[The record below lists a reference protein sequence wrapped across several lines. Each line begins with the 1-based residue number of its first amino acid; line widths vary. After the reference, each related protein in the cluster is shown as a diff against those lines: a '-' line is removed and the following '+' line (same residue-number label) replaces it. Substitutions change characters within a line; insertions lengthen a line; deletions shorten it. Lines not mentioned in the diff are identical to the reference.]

1 MYKRQNPGSTSTKI
15 AVFDDEKMVFK
26 ESLTHETERLAKFND
41 ISEQLPYRTSMVIEA
56 LNKNNIPLESIDAF
70 SGRGGGL
77 VAVKGGTYEVN
88 DKLLHHAQIGY
99 TMKHASVLGAQ
110 IAHNLAK
117 INNKKAYV
125 VNPVTVDEKQE
136 IARITG
142 IKGIYGQTVFHAL
155 NQKEVAHKYAKS
167 IGKRYEDLNL
177 IVVHLGGGISVGA
190 HKNGKVIDV
199 NNGLNGEGPFAPTRS
214 GKVLATDLIDMC
226 FSGKYTENEIKE
238 LITKKGG
245 LISHLDTSDAR
256 DVVKMISE
264 GNKYAKLVYDAM
276 IYQVAKEVGAQSVVL
291 KGKIDAII
299 LTGGIAYEEYFVKE
313 LKEYIEFLAGESD
326 FWIKRR
332 VAVKPSEKKAVKRYL
347 WEFSNCECTVDDKEL
362 CIREEGEFS
371 MDYKNLTGNFYLY
384 M

>member
-1 MYKRQNPGSTSTKI
+1 MKRILTINPGSTSTKI

-291 KGKIDAII
+291 KGEIDAII

-313 LKEYIEFLAGESD
+313 LKEYIEFLGKIIIIPGEEEMQALANGVL
-326 FWIKRR
+326 R
-332 VAVKPSEKKAVKRYL
+332 VLNGEEEAQEYTGIPVNKNIVEKWKQKTSFV
-347 WEFSNCECTVDDKEL
+347 ESIDK
-362 CIREEGEFS
+362 
-371 MDYKNLTGNFYLY
+371 
-384 M
+384 

>member
-1 MYKRQNPGSTSTKI
+1 MKRILTINPGSTSTKI

-256 DVVKMISE
+256 EVVKMISE

-276 IYQVAKEVGAQSVVL
+276 IYQVAKAIGAYSVIL
-291 KGKIDAII
+291 KGKVDAII
-299 LTGGIAYEEYFVKE
+299 LTGGIARDEYVVEGLKDYVSYLGKIVVMPGEKEMDALANGALRVLRGEEE
-313 LKEYIEFLAGESD
+313 ALEY
-326 FWIKRR
+326 
-332 VAVKPSEKKAVKRYL
+332 
-347 WEFSNCECTVDDKEL
+347 
-362 CIREEGEFS
+362 
-371 MDYKNLTGNFYLY
+371 TGIPVWQAK
-384 M
+384 

>member
-1 MYKRQNPGSTSTKI
+1 MKRILTINPGSTSTKI

-125 VNPVTVDEKQE
+125 VNPVTVDEKQ
-136 IARITG
+136 
-142 IKGIYGQTVFHAL
+142 
-155 NQKEVAHKYAKS
+155 EVAHKYAKS

-299 LTGGIAYEEYFVKE
+299 LTGGIAYEEYFVKG
-313 LKEYIEFLAGESD
+313 LKEYIEFLGKIIIIPGEEEMQALANGVL
-326 FWIKRR
+326 R
-332 VAVKPSEKKAVKRYL
+332 VLNGEEEAQEYTGIPVNKNIVEK
-347 WEFSNCECTVDDKEL
+347 
-362 CIREEGEFS
+362 
-371 MDYKNLTGNFYLY
+371 
-384 M
+384 

>member
-1 MYKRQNPGSTSTKI
+1 MKRILTINPGSTSTKI

-313 LKEYIEFLAGESD
+313 LKEYIEFLGKIIIIPGEEEMQALANGVL
-326 FWIKRR
+326 R
-332 VAVKPSEKKAVKRYL
+332 VLNGEEEAQEYTGIPVNKNIVEKWKQKTSFV
-347 WEFSNCECTVDDKEL
+347 ESIDK
-362 CIREEGEFS
+362 
-371 MDYKNLTGNFYLY
+371 
-384 M
+384 

>member
-1 MYKRQNPGSTSTKI
+1 MKRILTINPGSTSTKI
-15 AVFDDEKMVFK
+15 AVFDDEKMVFE

-299 LTGGIAYEEYFVKE
+299 LTGGIAYEEYFVKG
-313 LKEYIEFLAGESD
+313 LKEYIEFLGKIIIIPGEEEMQALANGVL
-326 FWIKRR
+326 R
-332 VAVKPSEKKAVKRYL
+332 VLNGEEEAQEYTGIPVNKNIVEK
-347 WEFSNCECTVDDKEL
+347 
-362 CIREEGEFS
+362 
-371 MDYKNLTGNFYLY
+371 
-384 M
+384 

>member
-1 MYKRQNPGSTSTKI
+1 MKRILTINPGSTSTKI
-15 AVFDDEKMVFK
+15 AVFDDDKMVFK

-291 KGKIDAII
+291 KGEIDAII

-313 LKEYIEFLAGESD
+313 LKEYIEFLGKIIIIPGEEEMQALANGVL
-326 FWIKRR
+326 R
-332 VAVKPSEKKAVKRYL
+332 VLNGEEEAQEYTGIPVNKNIVEKWKQKTSFV
-347 WEFSNCECTVDDKEL
+347 ESIDK
-362 CIREEGEFS
+362 
-371 MDYKNLTGNFYLY
+371 
-384 M
+384 